1 MAKRLSF
8 AGFILS
14 LVVCA
19 GSLYGKEKDAGQ
31 LVDSGSFAVMKNG
44 RRVATEKFSVQRSP
58 SGATITA
65 ELAAEPDVDTA
76 RQNSELKLTPGGDLI
91 RYEWHDVSPGKA
103 DVVVLPNEQFLIERV
118 TTSTNSKP
126 AEQPFLMPVSTVILD
141 NNSFVQREVLAW
153 RYLASSC
160 KQENGKTL
168 CPKEAAQFGVLV
180 PQDHISMKVTIE
192 PVGTDK
198 LKINGA
204 ERELVRLHLKDDS
217 GDWMLWLDD
226 QNSFKLMRIV
236 MMGDNTEIVRD

>member
-1 MAKRLSF
+1 MAKTLWF
-8 AGFILS
+8 AAIMAFA
-14 LVVCA
+14 VCA
-19 GSLYGKEKDAGQ
+19 GPAYGKEKEAGQ
-31 LVDSGSFAVMKNG
+31 IVDSGSFAVMKNG
-44 RRVATEKFSVQRSP
+44 HRVATEKFSVQKSA

-65 ELAAEPDVDTA
+65 ELAAEPNVDSA
-76 RQNSELKLTPGGDLI
+76 RQNSELKLTPGGDI
-91 RYEWHDVSPGKA
+91 MRYEWHDLSAGKA
-103 DVVVLPNEQFLIERV
+103 DVVVLPNEQFLIERI
-118 TTSTNSKP
+118 TTPTNPKP

-180 PQDHISMKVTIE
+180 PQDHISMKVSIE
-192 PVGTDK
+192 PVGTEK

-236 MMGDNTEIVRD
+236 VMGDNTEIVRD

>member
-1 MAKRLSF
+1 MAKRLWF
-8 AGFILS
+8 GAIIIALEI
-14 LVVCA
+14 CA
-19 GSLYGKEKDAGQ
+19 GAAYAKEKELGQ
-31 LVDSGSFAVMKNG
+31 IVDSGSFAVMKNG
-44 RRVATEKFSVQRSP
+44 HRVATEKFSVQKSA

-65 ELAAEPDVDTA
+65 ELAAAPDVDSA
-76 RQNSELKLTPGGDLI
+76 RQNSELKLTPGGDI
-91 RYEWHDVSPGKA
+91 MRYEWHDVSPGKA
-103 DVVVLPNEQFLIERV
+103 DVVVLPNEQFLIERI
-118 TTSTNSKP
+118 TTPTNPKP

-192 PVGTDK
+192 PVGTEK

-236 MMGDNTEIVRD
+236 VVGDNTEIVRD